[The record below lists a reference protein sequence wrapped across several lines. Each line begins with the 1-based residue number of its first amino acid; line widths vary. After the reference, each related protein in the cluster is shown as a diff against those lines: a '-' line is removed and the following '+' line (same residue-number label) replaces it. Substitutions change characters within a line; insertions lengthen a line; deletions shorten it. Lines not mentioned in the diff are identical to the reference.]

1 MFVKMFVTRFIRS
14 DGKPDED
21 FVYYT
26 KAEAEAHLRLFT
38 EDSSGLY
45 RNISVID
52 LDRDLVLA
60 IILFRDGK
68 PVDTFTENCIVRLNK
83 NFCSPGEEKYLFAVK
98 NINEQTE
105 RCTIHCLNSKLAL
118 GSSEL
123 VGLEMIHTVGTTL
136 EEMLTAAKRERS
148 QS

>member
-1 MFVKMFVTRFIRS
+1 MFVTRFIRS
-14 DGKPDED
+14 DGKPHED
-21 FVYYT
+21 FVYDT
-26 KAEAEAHLRLFT
+26 KEAAHAHLKLF
-38 EDSSGLY
+38 ENDDSGLY

-60 IILFRDGK
+60 IIVFRDGK
-68 PVDTFTENCIVRLNK
+68 PVDTFTENCVVRLNK

-105 RCTIHCLNSKLAL
+105 RCTIHCLNSKLTL